1 MLKRSAFLFLFLI
14 NVISSFAQEELVSYT
29 IGEKFHDKYRYSNML
44 AIADDGSEGTVVVRA
59 YYTGIVLR
67 PKGYFIE
74 HYNKDLEL
82 VSEYNYKLKNANFID
97 AYVRNGQVYLLF
109 LEYNY
114 NTRSYYSINIRDDHF
129 P

>member
-1 MLKRSAFLFLFLI
+1 MLKRSVFLFLFI
-14 NVISSFAQEELVSYT
+14 TNVLASLAQEELVTYT

-44 AIADDGSEGTVVVRA
+44 AIADDGNEGTVVVRA
-59 YYTGIVLR
+59 YYTGIVLK

-82 VSEYNYKLKNANFID
+82 VSEYNYKLKGANFID

-109 LEYNY
+109 LEYN
-114 NTRSYYSINIRDDHF
+114 
-129 P
+129 